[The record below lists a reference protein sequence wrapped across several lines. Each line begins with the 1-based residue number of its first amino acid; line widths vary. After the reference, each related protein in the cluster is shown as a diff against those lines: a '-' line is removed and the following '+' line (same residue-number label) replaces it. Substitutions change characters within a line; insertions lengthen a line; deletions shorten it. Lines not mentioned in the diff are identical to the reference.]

1 MVLLPFVPRHDARHG
16 GRTTAALVARLAQR
30 HDVALLYL
38 RPPGEDPVDPL
49 LVERCSLVVEVGLPS
64 SPAFARAARLL
75 WGLARLRPIEVTE
88 SASRELGRR
97 VRDVSR
103 DFQPEVVHLEM
114 ERMAQ
119 YQAVL
124 AYPSAACVLVA
135 MEAAGQTARDVQR
148 NARGADRLLRW
159 LDLTAWR
166 RFEPAALRSVDEVVC
181 YTPRDRT
188 ALEAAAPGVAVE
200 TIPLCVEL
208 PPAPLNASGSGDG
221 AVLFVGG
228 FGHLPNVEAAVRLA
242 TRIFPRVR
250 ARSPEAVLQLVG
262 DKPPASVR
270 RLAGDGVT
278 VTGRVEDVAPYLD
291 RAAVVVAPLRLGGGM
306 RVKVLEAL
314 AAGKAVVASPLAA
327 QGLTTR
333 DGEQLLIADADE
345 QFADAITRVLD
356 DPGLRAALGRGARS
370 WAEQALDWDEV
381 VRSYEAVYR
390 RAIGVRG
397 GGSSASL

>member
-75 WGLARLRPIEVTE
+75 WGLAQLRPIEVTE

-103 DFQPEVVHLEM
+103 DFQPEVVPLEM
-114 ERMAQ
+114 ER
-119 YQAVL
+119 
-124 AYPSAACVLVA
+124 
-135 MEAAGQTARDVQR
+135 
-148 NARGADRLLRW
+148 
-159 LDLTAWR
+159 
-166 RFEPAALRSVDEVVC
+166 SVDAVVC

-250 ARSPEAVLQLVG
+250 ARSPDAVLQLVG

-270 RLAGDGVT
+270 RLAGHGVT
-278 VTGRVEDVAPYLD
+278 VTGRVEDVTPYLD

-314 AAGKAVVASPLAA
+314 AAGKAVVATPLAA
-327 QGLTTR
+327 EGLATR
-333 DGEQLLIADADE
+333 DGEHLLIADADD

-370 WAEQALDWDEV
+370 WAEHALDWDEV
-381 VRSYEAVYR
+381 VKSYEALYR